1 MSFSF
6 SGVMKFA
13 NKLKDSVSS
22 NVNSFLQGS
31 DNQNGGSIKDSIS
44 EVFQNVKSGSIAMGS
59 KIAQTAE
66 SLLTKNTDLISVV
79 ITPNQIKYIIDNLGS
94 GRFLS

>member
-22 NVNSFLQGS
+22 NVNSFLQSS
-31 DNQNGGSIKDSIS
+31 DNQSGSIKESIS
-44 EVFQNVKSGSIAMGS
+44 GVFQSVKSGSIAMGS

-66 SLLTKNTDLISVV
+66 SLLTKNTELISVV
-79 ITPNQIKYIIDNLGS
+79 IAPNQIKYIIDNLGS
-94 GRFLS
+94 SCFLS